1 MKRNILRLLSISA
14 AVVLSLASCT
24 DNALVK
30 SEVEAGWNANPANIP
45 TVTLGEL
52 ALQGKG
58 QDVVIS
64 GSSVSTSGTLLEVG
78 FEFSSDENFNPN
90 ATTYCVVA
98 DPTTIGSYVAA
109 NLAALTKYYIRAY
122 AVVAEGMAYSD
133 VKNITT
139 KDLPLIDKVCGTWA
153 GTIESAA
160 YGDVYS
166 NTLVI
171 EPSETEGEV
180 IIYNLEPYYAANG
193 LVKGTG
199 FNFVQATIDEA
210 NGALIVGI
218 GADMSYK
225 GRMIA
230 GFNAANYSDAT
241 GYANLTFVSKAGGS
255 QLLQVNGFFTVTPD
269 GKLEDAYNGN
279 VTYKRK

>member
-1 MKRNILRLLSISA
+1 MKRNILRLLSISV
-14 AVVLSLASCT
+14 AVVLSLASCSE
-24 DNALVK
+24 ALTK
-30 SEVEAGWNANPANIP
+30 AEIESGWNANSANIP

-52 ALQGKG
+52 SLQGKG

-64 GSSVSTSGTLLEVG
+64 GSSVSTNGTLLEVG

-98 DPTTIGSYVAA
+98 DPTTVGSYVAA

-171 EPSETEGEV
+171 EPSETEGKV

-199 FNFVQATIDEA
+199 TNFVQATIDEA

-225 GRMIA
+225 GKMIA
-230 GFNAANYSDAT
+230 GFNAANFSDFT
-241 GYANLTFVSKAGGS
+241 GFDNLTFVSKAGGS
-255 QLLQVNGFFTVTPD
+255 QLLQVNGFITLTAD
-269 GKLEDAYNGN
+269 GEAEDAYNGN